1 MAQRQKGSIYRR
13 NGSWFL
19 KYYTTL
25 DDGKRVHK
33 TEFLCY
39 EKDANR
45 SKSYVKEKRDE
56 RMRVI
61 NAQQA
66 QQSSPNGS
74 SANDMTVVDF
84 WEHYLV
90 YYTEKIKANGG
101 LPRLRDSTMRGY
113 KQIWKQHLKSHFGSM
128 TLREYTPRMGT
139 RFLRKLSSTQCKST
153 LKHIKA
159 LGCSIFKLAV
169 DVKELIEVNPW
180 YDVAIPDDA
189 IESNPTKHYTLEEA
203 ENIISA
209 LVEHPDCQLIMAL
222 SCLLGL
228 RPSEIV
234 GLQWADFDEDCLHI
248 RRAVVRGVLGAP
260 KTKESVADIPLED
273 KRVLVPLELWRKHP
287 GRTPSDWVFASDEGG
302 HLHDL
307 GNITGRKI
315 RPAVKKAKLEWKGI
329 YSGRRGAATAAVEA
343 TGGNYAVAQALLRHK
358 SMKTTLDV
366 YKKKITPDAF
376 RAGMKQLAAA
386 E

>member
-1 MAQRQKGSIYRR
+1 MAQQQKGSIYKR

-25 DDGKRVHK
+25 ESGKRVHK
-33 TEFLCY
+33 TEFLCF

-45 SKSYVKEKRDE
+45 SKAYVKEKRDE

-66 QQSSPNGS
+66 PQSSPN
-74 SANDMTVVDF
+74 AQDMSVVDF
-84 WEHYLV
+84 WEHYIV
-90 YYTEKIKANGG
+90 YYTEPIKAKGG
-101 LPRLRDSTMRGY
+101 LPRLRESTMRGY
-113 KQIWKQHLKSHFGSM
+113 KQIWKQHLKAHFGDI
-128 TLREYTPRMGT
+128 TLRAYTTRMGT
-139 RFLRKLSSTQCKST
+139 RFLRKLSSSQCKST

-169 DVKELIEVNPW
+169 VKELIEVNPW
-180 YDVAIPDDA
+180 YDAEMPDDA

-222 SCLLGL
+222 SCFLGL
-228 RPSEIV
+228 RPNEIV
-234 GLQWADFDEDCLHI
+234 GLQWADFDEDCVHI
-248 RRAVVRGVLGAP
+248 RRGVVRGVCGAP
-260 KTKESVADIPLED
+260 KTKESVADIPLLD
-273 KRVLVPLELWRKHP
+273 KRVLVPLKLWRKHP
-287 GRTPSDWVFASDEGG
+287 GRTPSEWVFASDDGG

-315 RPAVKKAKLEWKGI
+315 RPAVEKAKLEWKGI
-329 YSGRRGAATAAVEA
+329 YSGRRGACTAAVEA

-366 YKKKITPDAF
+366 YKKAITPEAF